1 MREKETLDS
10 VSFSLFLFK
19 KGLMFNQTIIPAVKS
34 ELHLEAF
41 IASSA
46 VMGILMNF
54 DLMDLGAI
62 IQKLHAHQKK
72 VILHLELTRGLAN
85 DEFGAIFAIQI
96 LKVDGLISTKQKV
109 IDLAKKRKILGIYRL
124 FLKDSMAFEA
134 NLRQL
139 EHIKPDVIEVLPAIP
154 KLIERIKQSTNAIII
169 SGGLL
174 FEPDEIQN
182 ALSAGAA
189 SVSVSKI
196 DLWPK

>member
-1 MREKETLDS
+1 
-10 VSFSLFLFK
+10 
-19 KGLMFNQTIIPAVKS
+19 MFNQPIIPAVKS
-34 ELHLEAF
+34 EDHLEAF

-54 DLMDLGAI
+54 DLMDLGKI
-62 IQKLHAHQKK
+62 IQKLQAHQKK

-85 DEFGAIFAIQI
+85 DEFGAIFAIQF
-96 LKVDGLISTKQKV
+96 LRVDGLISTKQKV
-109 IDLAKKRKILGIYRL
+109 IEIAKKRKVMGIYRL

-154 KLIERIKQSTNAIII
+154 KLITQIKQSTHAIII

-174 FEPDEIQN
+174 FDELEIKN

-196 DLWPK
+196 ELWPK